1 MAMICRAV
9 MVLLLAL
16 LAACGTPPPPPTTA
30 APSRA
35 PAQVPSPAPGA
46 PPLTR
51 AGGPDARARAAPGDA
66 PVVVL
71 DPGHNG
77 GNAGAAD
84 EIAREVPDGR
94 GGTKP
99 CNTTGTGTATGYAE
113 HAFAFDVAQRVTRVL
128 TERGVVVRSTR
139 SDDAGVGPCVDQ
151 RAATANEARAALTV
165 SIHADSAPAA
175 DDRGFHVAV
184 ADPALAPSQRGP
196 SLDLARALAAG
207 LEGRGFTPSTYRGEG
222 GLDPRPDLAGL
233 NLARVPAALVECA
246 NMRNPGETAVL
257 ADPAGRQR
265 YADGIA
271 AGILATLGR

>member
-1 MAMICRAV
+1 MAMIRHA
-9 MVLLLAL
+9 VLLLLPAL
-16 LAACGTPPPPPTTA
+16 LVACGTTPAPPTTA
-30 APSRA
+30 APS
-35 PAQVPSPAPGA
+35 PAP
-46 PPLTR
+46 
-51 AGGPDARARAAPGDA
+51 RARAAAGV

-84 EIAREVPDGR
+84 EIARVVPDGR

-99 CNTTGTGTATGYAE
+99 CNTTGTETVTGYAE
-113 HAFAFDVAQRVTRVL
+113 HAFAFDVARRVARVL
-128 TERGVVVRSTR
+128 TERGVDVRSTR
-139 SDDAGVGPCVDQ
+139 SDDAGVGPCVDR
-151 RAATANEARAALTV
+151 RAATANDARAALTV

-196 SLDLARALAAG
+196 SLDLARALVAG
-207 LEGRGFTPSTYRGEG
+207 LEGRGSTPSTYRGEG

-246 NMRNPGETAVL
+246 NMRNPGEASVL
-257 ADPAGRQR
+257 TDPAGRQR

-271 AGILATLGR
+271 DGILRTLGR

>member
-1 MAMICRAV
+1 MIGRAV
-9 MVLLLAL
+9 LVLLLTL
-16 LAACGTPPPPPTTA
+16 LAASGTTPAAPTTA
-30 APSRA
+30 APT
-35 PAQVPSPAPGA
+35 PAPSPVPRG
-46 PPLTR
+46 
-51 AGGPDARARAAPGDA
+51 RAASGA

-99 CNTTGTGTATGYAE
+99 CNTTGTGTSGSGTSGGYAE

-151 RAATANEARAALTV
+151 RAAAANDARAALTV
-165 SIHADSAPAA
+165 SIHADSAPATE
-175 DDRGFHVAV
+175 DRGFHVAV
-184 ADPALAPSQRGP
+184 AAPALAPSQRGP
-196 SLDLARALAAG
+196 SLDLARALVAG
-207 LEGRGFTPSTYRGEG
+207 LEGRGFSPSTYRGEG

-233 NLARVPAALVECA
+233 NLARVPAALVECG
-246 NMRNPGETAVL
+246 NMRNPGEAAVL
-257 ADPAGRQR
+257 TDPAGRQR

-271 AGILATLGR
+271 AGILQTLGR

>member
-1 MAMICRAV
+1 MTGRAV
-9 MVLLLAL
+9 LVLLLAL
-16 LAACGTPPPPPTTA
+16 LAACGTSEIPTPT
-30 APSRA
+30 PT
-35 PAQVPSPAPGA
+35 PAPDA

-51 AGGPDARARAAPGDA
+51 AVGPDARARAASGA

-99 CNTTGTGTATGYAE
+99 CNTTGTATSGRGSTAGYPE

-139 SDDAGVGPCVDQ
+139 PDDAGVGPCVDR
-151 RAATANEARAALTV
+151 RAATANDARAALSV
-165 SIHADSAPAA
+165 SIHADSAPAD

-196 SLDLARALAAG
+196 SLDLARALVAG
-207 LEGRGFTPSTYRGEG
+207 LEGRGFTPSTYRGED

-246 NMRNPGETAVL
+246 NMQNPGEAAVL
-257 ADPAGRQR
+257 TDPAGRQR

-271 AGILATLGR
+271 AGILRTLGR

>member
-1 MAMICRAV
+1 M
-9 MVLLLAL
+9 
-16 LAACGTPPPPPTTA
+16 
-30 APSRA
+30 
-35 PAQVPSPAPGA
+35 
-46 PPLTR
+46 
-51 AGGPDARARAAPGDA
+51 
-66 PVVVL
+66 
-71 DPGHNG
+71 
-77 GNAGAAD
+77 
-84 EIAREVPDGR
+84 PDGR

-151 RAATANEARAALTV
+151 RAATANDARAALTV

-175 DDRGFHVAV
+175 VDRGFHVAV

-196 SLDLARALAAG
+196 SLDLARALVAG
-207 LEGRGFTPSTYRGEG
+207 LEGQGFTPSTYRGEG

-246 NMRNPGETAVL
+246 NMRNPGEAAVL

-271 AGILATLGR
+271 AGILATLGPAETRPAETRAEVQAAPVDSWCQRTTRTTTSSSSSRSRVLRSDSATSRASNPGYGPCASTSPVCGSTASTM

>member
-1 MAMICRAV
+1 MAMIARAV
-9 MVLLLAL
+9 LVLLLAL
-16 LAACGTPPPPPTTA
+16 LAACGTTPAPPTTA
-30 APSRA
+30 APA
-35 PAQVPSPAPGA
+35 PAPSPVP
-46 PPLTR
+46 
-51 AGGPDARARAAPGDA
+51 RARAASGA

-77 GNAGAAD
+77 GNARAAD

-99 CNTTGTGTATGYAE
+99 CNTTGTATSGRGTSAGYAE

-151 RAATANEARAALTV
+151 RAAAANEARAALTV

-196 SLDLARALAAG
+196 SLDLARALVAG
-207 LEGRGFTPSTYRGEG
+207 LEGQGFSPSTYRGEG

-246 NMRNPGETAVL
+246 NMRNPGEAAVL
-257 ADPAGRQR
+257 TDPAGRQR

-271 AGILATLGR
+271 AGILQTLGR

>member
-1 MAMICRAV
+1 MTPRAV
-9 MVLLLAL
+9 LVLLLAL
-16 LAACGTPPPPPTTA
+16 LAACAPPPTTA
-30 APSRA
+30 APS
-35 PAQVPSPAPGA
+35 PAPSPAPDA
-46 PPLTR
+46 PPPTR
-51 AGGPDARARAAPGDA
+51 AGGPDA

-99 CNTTGTGTATGYAE
+99 CNTTGTATAGRTAGTGTAGGYAE
-113 HAFAFDVAQRVTRVL
+113 HAFAFDVAQRVSRVL

-139 SDDAGVGPCVDQ
+139 SDDAGVGPCVDR
-151 RAATANEARAALTV
+151 RAAVANDARAALTV

-196 SLDLARALAAG
+196 SLDLARALVAG
-207 LEGRGFTPSTYRGEG
+207 LESRGFTPSTYRGEG

-246 NMRNPGETAVL
+246 NMRNPGEAAVL
-257 ADPAGRQR
+257 TDPAGRRR

-271 AGILATLGR
+271 AGILQTLGR

>member
-1 MAMICRAV
+1 M
-9 MVLLLAL
+9 
-16 LAACGTPPPPPTTA
+16 
-30 APSRA
+30 
-35 PAQVPSPAPGA
+35 
-46 PPLTR
+46 
-51 AGGPDARARAAPGDA
+51 
-66 PVVVL
+66 
-71 DPGHNG
+71 
-77 GNAGAAD
+77 
-84 EIAREVPDGR
+84 
-94 GGTKP
+94 
-99 CNTTGTGTATGYAE
+99 
-113 HAFAFDVAQRVTRVL
+113 L

-151 RAATANEARAALTV
+151 RAATANDARAALTV

-196 SLDLARALAAG
+196 SLDLARALVAG

-246 NMRNPGETAVL
+246 NMRNPGEAAVL

-271 AGILATLGR
+271 AGILATLGRVRLAAEIAAEIQAAEIQAAPVDSWCQRTTRTTTSSSSSRSRVLRSDSATSRASNPGYGPCASTSPVCGSTASTM